1 MDGGRRSLKEKARR
15 RKKSDFGGGEMKI
28 RWLGHASFLIET
40 SGVRLITDPFDNIGI
55 DFPSVEADVVTT
67 SHEHFDHNATS
78 KVKGEFEV
86 IRGTEKKSVK
96 GIVISGIPTYHDE
109 QRGAQRGDNTIFIIE
124 AEGLRVAHMGDIGHL
139 LDDETSSQLKGV
151 DILMVPVG
159 GTYTVDAAGAAN
171 IVETVSP
178 RIVIP
183 MHFKIGGLTLPIS
196 DERPFVER
204 FDRVERVKELEVTK
218 DTLPETTTVFVL
230 EPQI

>member
-1 MDGGRRSLKEKARR
+1 MGA
-15 RKKSDFGGGEMKI
+15 GEMKI

-40 SGVRLITDPFDNIGI
+40 LEVRLVTDPFDNIGI
-55 DFPSVEADVVTT
+55 EFPSVEADVVTT

-86 IRGTEKKSVK
+86 VRGVGKKTLK
-96 GIVISGIPTYHDE
+96 GITISGILTYHDE

-124 AEGLRVAHMGDIGHL
+124 AEGLRIAHMGDIGHL

-159 GTYTVDAAGAAN
+159 GIYTVDAAGAAN
-171 IVETVSP
+171 IVESVSP
-178 RIVIP
+178 RIVVP
-183 MHFKIGGLTLPIS
+183 MHFKIEGLTLPIS

-204 FDRVERVKELEVTK
+204 FDKVERVRELEVTK
-218 DTLPETTTVFVL
+218 ETLPETTRVVVF